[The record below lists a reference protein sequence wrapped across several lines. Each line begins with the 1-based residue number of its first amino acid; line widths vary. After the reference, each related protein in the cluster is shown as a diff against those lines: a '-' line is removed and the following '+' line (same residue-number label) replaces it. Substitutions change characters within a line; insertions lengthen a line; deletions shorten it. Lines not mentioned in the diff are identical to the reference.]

1 MTDSRDREDRLRARL
16 HAEVDRL
23 PLQVDADEL
32 HKRLAEESPQD
43 RWWMRPA
50 SLITTAAVVVAGV
63 ILALALGPLRLLPVG
78 TSPLPSASSTAHVNL
93 PADAPL
99 KPSDCGWPSDTP
111 LAFAGWAT
119 IADLDA
125 GQIIQG
131 NPLAHVYALVTR
143 DPVEL
148 HPMIGSP
155 MVERGFCAL
164 RQDGSQVESG
174 VPDEWASR
182 GTQQGPAVT
191 CAKAITNCA
200 SATAAVLDAV
210 ADIGHPA
217 ARITLRSDQ
226 LCIGAPFGGRPCG
239 APVWPAGAQRM
250 TSAVVTFSG
259 TNQQAFLNVFWLAG
273 GSVSAEVMALEAPP
287 NGATPFP

>member
-1 MTDSRDREDRLRARL
+1 MTDSRDREDRLRTRL

-23 PLQVDADEL
+23 AVPMDEDVMRE
-32 HKRLAEESPQD
+32 RLAERSGRRR
-43 RWWMRPA
+43 RWMWPA
-50 SLITTAAVVVAGV
+50 SVAATAAVVVAV
-63 ILALALGPLRLLPVG
+63 IVLAVAFGPLQPPAVG
-78 TSPLPSASSTAHVNL
+78 TSPLPSASSGESVSL
-93 PADAPL
+93 PAGAPL
-99 KPSDCGWPSDTP
+99 KPTDCGWPSETP

-119 IADLDA
+119 IADLGA
-125 GQIIQG
+125 EQMIQG
-131 NPLAHVYALVTR
+131 DPRAHVFALVTR

-148 HPMIGSP
+148 QPMIGSP
-155 MVERGFCAL
+155 MLGRGFCAL

-174 VPDEWASR
+174 VPDEWAFR

-226 LCIGAPFGGRPCG
+226 LWIGAPFGGRPCG

-273 GSVSAEVMALEAPP
+273 GSVSAEVMALEGPP